1 MEASGPWTLGPKDK
15 PPGPQSQLPQG
26 DDVDMMPE
34 TQLLTEKTGSSEV
47 EAWLATCDVRNL
59 TAPRAGRQ
67 VR

>member
-34 TQLLTEKTGSSEV
+34 TRLLTQ
-47 EAWLATCDVRNL
+47 R
-59 TAPRAGRQ
+59 RQ
-67 VR
+67 GALRSRPGLLPAVSGI